1 MGVSQDLSGF
11 VVDALNGDTLRGAI
25 VKAGDV
31 KLTST
36 DHKGYFLI
44 RDITTPLTI
53 EICYAGYQ
61 NLKTF
66 FRPGQDSSYVT
77 YYLNPDA
84 VLDEVV
90 VSAGI

>member
-36 DHKGYFLI
+36 DQQGIFF
-44 RDITTPLTI
+44 D
-53 EICYAGYQ
+53 AGYY
-61 NLKTF
+61 NT
-66 FRPGQDSSYVT
+66 SNY
-77 YYLNPDA
+77 
-84 VLDEVV
+84 
-90 VSAGI
+90 